1 MKRFSFRSSIIPPYR
16 QKGNRL
22 PSSVMQPAAGVSC
35 ITGEGRGG
43 GIWIVMSQK
52 LSQNCL

>member
-22 PSSVMQPAAGVSC
+22 PSSVMQSAAGGIC
-35 ITGEGRGG
+35 IRKRAGAEVFG
-43 GIWIVMSQK
+43 
-52 LSQNCL
+52 L